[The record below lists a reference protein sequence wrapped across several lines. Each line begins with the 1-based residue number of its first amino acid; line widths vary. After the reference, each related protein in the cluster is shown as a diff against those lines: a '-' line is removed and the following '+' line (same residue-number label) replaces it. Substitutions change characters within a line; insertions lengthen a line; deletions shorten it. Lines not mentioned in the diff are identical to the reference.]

1 MISPPD
7 HHALP
12 ARSPGSVY
20 RDGTDALRQE
30 AARLRSRHMAAID
43 ALRHPAEA
51 VYVARYAR
59 TVAGK
64 ALLGS
69 VVALIVAGV
78 GGTVVL
84 DGYPWSGPCCS
95 IGDRTLLTTVLLASW
110 PLAGGMF
117 LLARLVAQRRFARHM
132 LAPLGG
138 SGDVHADLDRM
149 RRYDPGQHAMSLL
162 GSMEAGS
169 IAPLLAGVVL
179 LLPLTIHFLA
189 GALIGAEIAGFDD
202 WILASAVVV
211 GHCHLILAVRAWR
224 HGKRMAMAST
234 AEILAERFDAGW
246 KTYAIVLA
254 ASLFP
259 GVLLL
264 FVPVILVAVTGL
276 FIPVIYGWSARRLA
290 AERDLLAMSAFRAL
304 SAATRRAP

>member
-1 MISPPD
+1 MMTPPD
-7 HHALP
+7 DPTLSAGSH
-12 ARSPGSVY
+12 GSVY

-30 AARLRSRHMAAID
+30 AARLRSRHLDAVD

-51 VYVARYAR
+51 VYAARSARAAAGKVLLGGVAALV
-59 TVAGK
+59 VAG
-64 ALLGS
+64 
-69 VVALIVAGV
+69 I
-78 GGTVVL
+78 GGMVFL
-84 DGYPWSGPCCS
+84 DGYPWRGPFSS
-95 IGDRTLLTTVLLASW
+95 IAERTLLTSVLLASW
-110 PLAGGMF
+110 PLAGVTL
-117 LLARLVAQRRFARHM
+117 LLARVVAQRRFERCM
-132 LAPLGG
+132 MAPLD
-138 SGDVHADLDRM
+138 STGDVHADLERM
-149 RRYDPGQHAMSLL
+149 RRYDPGQRAMSML

-169 IAPLLAGVVL
+169 VAPLLAGIAL

-189 GALIGAEIAGFDD
+189 GALVGAEIASFDD

-224 HGKRMAMAST
+224 HGKRMAVAST
-234 AEILAERFDAGW
+234 GEILAERFDAGW

-276 FIPVIYGWSARRLA
+276 FIPMIYGWAARRLA
-290 AERDLLAMSAFRAL
+290 AERDLLAMSTFRAL
-304 SAATRRAP
+304 SASTRRAP